1 MNDTIK
7 LWEQKEEMLIITYD
21 LEQSIHYAIEQLIFK
36 NK

>member
-7 LWEQKEEMLIITYD
+7 SWEQKQKMLIITYD
-21 LEQSIHYAIEQLIFK
+21 LEQSIHYVIEDLIFK